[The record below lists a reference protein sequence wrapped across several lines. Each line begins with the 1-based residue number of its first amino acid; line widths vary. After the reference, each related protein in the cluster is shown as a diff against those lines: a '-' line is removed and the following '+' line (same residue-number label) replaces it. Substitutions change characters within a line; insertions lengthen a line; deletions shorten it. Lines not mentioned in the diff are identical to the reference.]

1 VATEAARPAAEQDA
15 AAEDMSVFNVLA
27 SPAGVVAGAVLAAA
41 RNSAALTGED
51 LAGQLGVSGQT
62 VADWES
68 GAQPQCGVRPDQVAR
83 LTGVLLKA
91 GADPRIVADLS
102 LASECDLLVFGLV
115 HGLDDFLAEVPP
127 VDEDEAGTAARD
139 LLRWALA
146 GIVPARYGR
155 HAALVAAG
163 PLLDLATRTRFE
175 VAAHALAWHLNP
187 DARAIGRALVAL
199 A

>member
-15 AAEDMSVFNVLA
+15 AADEVSVFVLE

-51 LAGQLGVSGQT
+51 VAGQLGVSGQAI
-62 VADWES
+62 ADWES
-68 GAQPQCGVRPDQVAR
+68 GAQPQCGVRPDQLAR

-91 GADPRIVADLS
+91 GADPHIVADLS

-155 HAALVAAG
+155 HAALVPAG
-163 PLLDLATRTRFE
+163 PLLDAATRTRFE

-187 DARAIGRALVAL
+187 DARAIGRSLLKL